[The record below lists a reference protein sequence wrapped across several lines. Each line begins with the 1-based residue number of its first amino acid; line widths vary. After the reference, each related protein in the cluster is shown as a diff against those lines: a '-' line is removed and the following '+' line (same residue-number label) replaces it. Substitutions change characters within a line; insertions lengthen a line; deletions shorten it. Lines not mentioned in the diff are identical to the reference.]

1 LSDTELGLATL
12 VDLTKH
18 GETGVIETCRGFVA
32 ASGLDV
38 HDGLAAVLLAQC
50 DDDDSEFVGRT
61 FVVDLAGG
69 DVLSSVP
76 GTDGQLLRISPDG
89 ERLLLQPG
97 SFPIAEPPVIRDLRS
112 GRQLVELDGVC
123 AWDWFE
129 VDRQIPRVEAGAC
142 ARFPEDPFPI
152 WALSMRWSPDGSM
165 VFAADNH
172 NMDGYWAV
180 WDAASGDL
188 IHTRAQAQ
196 ERQAFDAIFT
206 PDSSALLVAEYD
218 TGVLQRYSTATWDL
232 LETAELPGELEGR
245 DRIWFAGYTPDG
257 TTLLAVGG
265 FLGAGGG
272 SLHWLDATTLQPQGA
287 SVLRAHDGSPK
298 AVAISPDGSMVATGA
313 SGDPVRVWDVASR
326 ELVHEIPLGD
336 VQPQGVAFLDDLHIV
351 VAPQGGELLIMTL
364 DPNELIAIGRSSL
377 TRGFTVTECRRYGF
391 GSGCPTLEELSRG

>member
-1 LSDTELGLATL
+1 
-12 VDLTKH
+12 
-18 GETGVIETCRGFVA
+18 
-32 ASGLDV
+32 V